1 MGVRRIIAAAS
12 QCKVPN
18 GAKTHRREL
27 SPTIRC
33 GSGRGAKVAKVL
45 AGNARGQMTIELVA
59 ALPVLLVV
67 ALLAAN
73 ALTFFG
79 QCAVFDRAAHQAVR
93 VHAAAPAY
101 GQGTSST
108 CALVE
113 ADIRQALGGKNVD
126 VSVACTSAGRD
137 TERYT
142 ATLSFAPTLF
152 GYGLRSHVFGVQM
165 PHLTHTTDYV
175 VDSYK
180 PGVIV

>member
-1 MGVRRIIAAAS
+1 MGIEGKRVVDS
-12 QCKVPN
+12 
-18 GAKTHRREL
+18 
-27 SPTIRC
+27 
-33 GSGRGAKVAKVL
+33 
-45 AGNARGQMTIELVA
+45 RGQMTIELAA

-101 GQGTSST
+101 NQGSSAT

-113 ADIRQALGGKNVD
+113 ADIRQALGVANVD
-126 VSVACTSAGRD
+126 VSVACSAAGRD
-137 TERYT
+137 LERYT
-142 ATLSFAPTLF
+142 ATLSLSPTLF

-165 PHLTHTTDYV
+165 PHLTHVTEYV

-180 PGVIV
+180 PGVII